1 MKKIIVEEKDVG
13 KRLDSY
19 IAENYSELSR
29 TMIKKIIETN
39 NILVNEKKQKV
50 SYKVQ
55 ANDEICIN
63 VPKAKKLS

>member
-29 TMIKKIIETN
+29 TMIKKRIETN
-39 NILVNEKKQKV
+39 NILVKEKKQKV
-50 SYKVQ
+50 SHKVQ

-63 VPKAKKLS
+63 VPKAK